1 MYSELW
7 NRVSIKQYTV
17 PWFNIM
23 QNRMQI
29 HAITRDLEIA
39 KRPKKIQAWPNFA
52 QSTFNF
58 IIQIVPV
65 VQNELACSPFAVCPA
80 VRPMS
85 RHDPVHCIFIN
96 LMKLPNVDT
105 HFFGTSIKP
114 FYMFWIFWCPSCHE
128 KMSLWWI
135 MIIRYKIG
143 YVHLDVNI
151 YMRISMLHIQFI
163 NFPFAHR
170 VTEFLISPRH
180 RFHGWA
186 FENLQHVIFQHVIFD
201 LRVLIRITTFCGFD
215 VNWHRVFRK
224 LAPYDTA
231 PFGELQSINNEYPW
245 QWQQVGTRTWNQ
257 NLKPWC
263 RGGITPA
270 LSAVRRC
277 SSYHFLTTV

>member
-1 MYSELW
+1 
-7 NRVSIKQYTV
+7 
-17 PWFNIM
+17 
-23 QNRMQI
+23 
-29 HAITRDLEIA
+29 
-39 KRPKKIQAWPNFA
+39 
-52 QSTFNF
+52 
-58 IIQIVPV
+58 
-65 VQNELACSPFAVCPA
+65 
-80 VRPMS
+80 
-85 RHDPVHCIFIN
+85 
-96 LMKLPNVDT
+96 
-105 HFFGTSIKP
+105 
-114 FYMFWIFWCPSCHE
+114 
-128 KMSLWWI
+128 MSLWWI

-245 QWQQVGTRTWNQ
+245 HE
-257 NLKPWC
+257 NLKPEPQTLMQWRYHSC
-263 RGGITPA
+263 TERCPTLQQLPFLNNSI
-270 LSAVRRC
+270 VRTDAI
-277 SSYHFLTTV
+277 H